1 MERYNEIVN
10 NWYVKLRPLFLNYI
24 HKCIPGLR
32 IEDIEDIYSETFLAV
47 RENLL
52 NNRVKPD
59 TKWKSYIFQIGYNMS
74 INRAKQEGKK
84 VEVIETSNDDDIDA
98 DKKFETKIS
107 LMDLIN
113 EDDDKELIERKHEV
127 LKRELRYLSDNCE
140 TILTGFYFGGLSLKE
155 IMYEI
160 NYKTVDS
167 VKAKKANCMKRLT
180 ERVKVAFKMLNLI
193 D

>member
-10 NWYVKLRPLFLNYI
+10 NWYVKLWPLFLKYI
-24 HKCIPGLR
+24 SKNTHGLR
-32 IEDIEDIYSETFLAV
+32 IEDIEDIYSDTFLAV
-47 RENLL
+47 RENML

-59 TKWKSYIFQIGYNMS
+59 TKWKPYIIQIGYNMAV
-74 INRAKQEGKK
+74 NRAKQEGKK
-84 VEVIETSNDDDIDA
+84 VEIIDNSNDDDIDA
-98 DKKFETKIS
+98 DRKFETQIS

-113 EDDDKELIERKHEV
+113 EDGDKELVERRHEA
-127 LKRELRYLSDNCE
+127 LKQEIRYLSSTCE
-140 TILTGFYFGGLSLKE
+140 TIIVGFYYEKRSLKD

-167 VKAKKANCMKRLT
+167 VKSKKANCMKRLT